1 LGKIISNK
9 ELIVRED
16 LLCYARVLNLVAHYE
31 AGIDEDI
38 DLLIKSTYKFLIKM
52 NDLHVVQ
59 RKMMLFL
66 RSLTDMYPSEL
77 KVAFKTLHK
86 DLKQY
91 ESHPYEKR
99 SFLYLDIISWLESN
113 IEGIPISKIV
123 KKKAISKF

>member
-1 LGKIISNK
+1 
-9 ELIVRED
+9 
-16 LLCYARVLNLVAHYE
+16 
-31 AGIDEDI
+31 
-38 DLLIKSTYKFLIKM
+38 M

-59 RKMMLFL
+59 KKMMLFL

-77 KVAFKTLHK
+77 KTAFKKLHE

-91 ESHPYEKR
+91 ENHPYEKR

-123 KKKAISKF
+123 QKKAIS